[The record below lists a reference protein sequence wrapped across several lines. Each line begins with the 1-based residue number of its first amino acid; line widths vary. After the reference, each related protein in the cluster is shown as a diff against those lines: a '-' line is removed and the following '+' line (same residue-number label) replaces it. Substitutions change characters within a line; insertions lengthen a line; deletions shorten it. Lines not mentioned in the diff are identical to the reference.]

1 MLRGIPYPF
10 THDHPI
16 YLKIALS
23 NDAGRSPFSDNFR
36 IHDAHDNNDNNDNND
51 NEDDNDHPPTSN
63 ICFIAGTK
71 VLTDQGIIE
80 IQKLKP
86 NHHTI
91 NGHQILCVTKTITD
105 EPCLVCFKKGS
116 FGDGVPLEDVIVSQR
131 HSVLYD
137 GSLIESR
144 YFVGSPGIFTIPY
157 NDEPLYNIVLD
168 ENSLVEIAGVSWETL
183 PKETVVAKYFMTKK
197 LLKKRRVIQQPN
209 KSSPLR
215 VKKFHKNNILLRCK
229 RLSTFSNDRN

>member
-10 THDHPI
+10 THDHPV

-36 IHDAHDNNDNNDNND
+36 IRDA
-51 NEDDNDHPPTSN
+51 DDDDDPPPTSN

-105 EPCLVCFKKGS
+105 EPTLVCFKKGS
-116 FGDGVPLEDVIVSQR
+116 FGDGKPLEDVIVSQR

-168 ENSLVEIAGVSWETL
+168 ENSLVKIAGVSWETL

-197 LLKKRRVIQQPN
+197 PVKKRRVIQQPSH
-209 KSSPLR
+209 KSSPPR
-215 VKKFHKNNILLRCK
+215 VKKFHKNNILLTCK
-229 RLSTFSNDRN
+229 RLSTLSNDRN